1 MTATVYVSNLN
12 WITTEESL
20 RDAASRNGEI
30 VDSVVDRDPE
40 TGRSKRTGS
49 ITFREDHQA
58 QGAAGTLD
66 GQTLDGSRI
75 RASLNQDDTSSN
87 DSGSGF
93 GGSVGGN
100 VGEYGGS
107 VGGSIGN
114 GGTGY

>member
-12 WITTEESL
+12 WSTTDDSL
-20 RDAASRNGEI
+20 REAASRSGVI
-30 VDSVVDRDPE
+30 LDSVVDRDPE

-49 ITFREDHQA
+49 ITFSEDHQA
-58 QGAAGTLD
+58 QGAIAALD

-87 DSGSGF
+87 DSDSGF
-93 GGSVGGN
+93 GGSVGGSI
-100 VGEYGGS
+100 GGYGGS